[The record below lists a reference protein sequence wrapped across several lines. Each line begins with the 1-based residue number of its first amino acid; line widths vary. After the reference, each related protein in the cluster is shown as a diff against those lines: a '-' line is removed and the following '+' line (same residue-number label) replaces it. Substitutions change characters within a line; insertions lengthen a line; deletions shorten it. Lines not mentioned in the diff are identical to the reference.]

1 MSKNNKVSRQ
11 IPSVVQNA
19 LWAVSAGRCEICG
32 KKLYIE
38 EKTNTLINISQKAHI
53 HPFSKNGPRFSMEQE
68 NPHEIDN
75 LMLLCLEDHKMIDSF
90 PDTYTVPWL
99 REQKRLFEEK
109 VSSVIDTQRIK
120 SSILYFQS
128 GITKQDTTKDEKAE
142 LCPVLLNNGNFFD
155 GQYHRINV
163 EVRGVEHTTD
173 YYQLMCSSIKN
184 QIDQKSYF
192 LQNADCVSVF
202 GLAPQPLLLYFGF
215 LLNDESNIKVYQR
228 SRDGELKWDWK
239 KQELTNHFS
248 VEKLDSSKLVNLN
261 EINIIVSVSAEI
273 DPNRVP
279 KTQTIPTIIIRADRQ
294 SHNAIQSVED
304 AEEFIRVFRTQV
316 IERIRAEFPYITH
329 INIFPAAPVSLPI
342 RMGMNYQKNIDVEWR
357 IFNQETDIGFV
368 YALSIKGGNSIG

>member
-1 MSKNNKVSRQ
+1 MVGNKNISRQ
-11 IPSVVQNA
+11 IPSIVQNA

-32 KKLYIE
+32 KKLFIE

-53 HPFSKNGPRFSMEQE
+53 HAFSENGPRFSVEKE

-75 LMLLCLEDHKMIDSF
+75 LMLLCLEDHKMIDTF
-90 PDTYTVPWL
+90 PGTYTVPWL
-99 REQKRLFEEK
+99 QEQKRLFEEK
-109 VSSVIDTQRIK
+109 VSSVIDTQRIR
-120 SSILYFQS
+120 SSILHFQS

-155 GQYHRINV
+155 GQYHRINI
-163 EVRGVEHTTD
+163 EMRGVEHTAD
-173 YYQLMCSSIKN
+173 YYQFMCSSIQN
-184 QIDQKSYF
+184 QMDQKSYF

-248 VEKLDSSKLVNLN
+248 VDKLDSSKRNNLN
-261 EINIIVSVSAEI
+261 EVNVIVSVSAEI

-279 KTQTIPTIIIRADRQ
+279 KSQTIPTIIIRAERQ

-304 AEEFIRVFRTQV
+304 EEEFIRIFRNQV
-316 IERIRAEFPYITH
+316 IERIRAEFPEITH

-342 RMGMNYQKNIDVEWR
+342 RMGMNYQKNVDVEWR
-357 IFNQETDIGFV
+357 IFNQQTDVGFV